1 MAVKIRL
8 ARMGAKKKPFYR
20 VVVADV
26 EAKRDGRFIEIIGTY
41 DPNHDPAQVTLKED
55 RLQDWLEKGALPT
68 STVASLIKRH
78 NKVTGQDAPP
88 AV

>member
-1 MAVKIRL
+1 
-8 ARMGAKKKPFYR
+8 
-20 VVVADV
+20 VVADT

-41 DPNHDPAQVTLKED
+41 DPNQNPAQVTLKQD

-68 STVASLIKRH
+68 NTVASLIRRH
-78 NKVTGQDAPP
+78 NKVAGPSAPP